1 MAIVGGNQGGITKKV
16 QKNVLEMCYKIVTFA
31 Y

>member
-1 MAIVGGNQGGITKKV
+1 MAIVGGYQGGIPKKV
-16 QKNVLEMCYKIVTFA
+16 QKNVLEICYKIVTFA